1 MKKLHV
7 NAHLG
12 KYPYISIDVKTRTL
26 QVTVFTSLAASSPQ
40 QESGVVSWTGGAV
53 LPSLSVDR
61 GQSILS
67 PVSPPHQLHHLAP
80 ASQG

>member
-1 MKKLHV
+1 MPIWANIHISQSMSKLEACRSQCSH
-7 NAHLG
+7 HWQHPLE
-12 KYPYISIDVKTRTL
+12 RR
-26 QVTVFTSLAASSPQ
+26 SPQ
-40 QESGVVSWTGGAV
+40 QESGVVSWTGGAA

>member
-1 MKKLHV
+1 MPIWANIHISQSMSKLE
-7 NAHLG
+7 
-12 KYPYISIDVKTRTL
+12 PYI
-26 QVTVFTSLAASSPQ
+26 QVTVFTSLEASSPQ
-40 QESGVVSWTGGAV
+40 QESGVVSWTGGAA